1 MHNFGQQVSRS
12 GDLPGCLDGVGHALL
27 PSAWGGAGA
36 AYEKTGST
44 WCLYICSKILYS
56 SGEIFACK
64 HCAILLQWKN
74 HCGIQTS
81 GPYQDPNDFAALLY
95 LEQAH
100 HSGTT
105 LPRKRGICQLH
116 DGSSLQ
122 TLCDI
127 RVGNKKK
134 VVPRIS
140 CVVTWERFGLRSL
153 VPSTGTPG
161 GE

>member
-81 GPYQDPNDFAALLY
+81 GHIKTPTISLRCYIWNRRITAEQSCRENEEFASYMTEVVCRRFVTSELA
-95 LEQAH
+95 
-100 HSGTT
+100 TR
-105 LPRKRGICQLH
+105 RKSFPASRA
-116 DGSSLQ
+116 
-122 TLCDI
+122 
-127 RVGNKKK
+127 
-134 VVPRIS
+134 
-140 CVVTWERFGLRSL
+140 
-153 VPSTGTPG
+153 
-161 GE
+161 